1 MENKDKAPIHI
12 FVFALFFCSGV
23 SGLVYEVVWTRQ
35 LTYLFGATLYA
46 VATVLAAYMGGLA
59 IGSFLFG
66 KYADRAKNNLRLYA
80 LLELGIGAAALILPF
95 LLSLLDPIYKF
106 AYRHFSSFLFLSL
119 LRFALTFFVLLIPTT
134 LMGGTLPVLSRF
146 LVRKKDSLGLN
157 VGALYSLN
165 TLGAVLGCFITGF
178 LLIEALGVRGA
189 TLLAVAI
196 NGAVAA
202 VGLLLA
208 IKGGREELQIIN
220 VELQIEENKLP
231 EEGRRQARKIVH
243 AVLISYAI
251 SGFIALSYQ
260 VVWNRA
266 LVFTFDIM
274 KNTTYSFTAMLTVF
288 LIGLA
293 LGGAVMTPIVDRLK
307 DHLRLFAMLQLLLGL
322 SGAFSFFIIYHF
334 GPLLNPFNTLNSAGA
349 VNWWAGIMNVFAKTV
364 ASIFL
369 PTFLMGMAFPVA
381 TKICVDRIGAVGF
394 GVGRL
399 YSLNT
404 LGAIAGAFVC
414 GFILIP
420 LLGVAGS
427 IFLLAT
433 GNLLIAFYLFH
444 TNTQMTR
451 NMRNIFIAVCGLSV
465 FILLIRI
472 PLNIRFQELSPTE
485 SMVFYKEG
493 PLATVSILENS
504 FKYRTLYV
512 DNVGVAGTDRIL
524 LTDQKSLAHI
534 PMLLL
539 KEPRNAL
546 TVGFG
551 SGGASYSYTR
561 YTDLGEIHC
570 VEICREVL
578 DCAPELLTSN
588 HGVLLPVSWHAPL
601 PAAPKDYKYSALPGY
616 WTFDPRFRII
626 IDDVRSYLR
635 FTGHKYDIVAT
646 DCTDLR
652 YKSNANLY
660 DYEYFRLCREHI
672 ADDGMVV
679 VWMPLAGLSDE
690 MFRLALRTFYRVF
703 PEMSVWYM
711 NNESTHYI
719 LLVGTKN
726 PLRIDYSLMV
736 QKLKNEKVNSDLA
749 ELYLDDADK
758 ILSCFLCDQN
768 SLKEY
773 LAGDKINS
781 ENHPYLEFESPK
793 YGYGDQ
799 PMIDNLNT
807 LLKHRTSIIPYV
819 FNIPERT
826 AFEEQMN
833 RYAEAAPHIIA
844 GHALYRQL
852 LNLKACRKYLEAV
865 RLVPEDRATLKL
877 LDFDE
882 LKLRIA
888 ARPGEPWAYREL
900 GSVYFEQGRY
910 SEAVTALSSLLKNA
924 SSPPINA
931 TKDILDYHRDSL
943 IYANKT
949 IGICYIKAGNTAYAR
964 PYLEKANAMSPEDAE
979 IISLIHK
986 INSK

>member
-1 MENKDKAPIHI
+1 MENKGKTTIHI
-12 FVFALFFCSGV
+12 FVFALFFCSGI

-46 VATVLAAYMGGLA
+46 VSTVLAAYMGGLA
-59 IGSFLFG
+59 LGSFLFG
-66 KYADRAKNNLRLYA
+66 KYADRSKNNLRLYA
-80 LLELGIGAAALILPF
+80 LLELGIGIAALILPF

-119 LRFALTFFVLLIPTT
+119 LRFALTFSVLLIPTT

-146 LVRKKDSLGLN
+146 LVRKKESLGMN

-178 LLIEALGVRGA
+178 ILIEALGIHGA

-196 NGAVAA
+196 NGSVAS

-208 IKGGREELQIIN
+208 IKAGGDELRITNSELRIEKNKITEEVQ
-220 VELQIEENKLP
+220 
-231 EEGRRQARKIVH
+231 GQARKIVH
-243 AVLISYAI
+243 AVLITYAI

-293 LGGAVMTPIVDRLK
+293 LGGAVMTPVVDRLRN
-307 DHLRLFAMLQLLLGL
+307 HLRLFAMLQLLLGL
-322 SGAFSFFIIYHF
+322 SGAFSFFVIYHF
-334 GPLLNPFNTLNSAGA
+334 GPLLNPFNILNPAGD
-349 VNWWAGIMNVFAKTV
+349 VNWWAGVMNVFAKTF

-381 TKICVDRIGAVGF
+381 TKICVDRIGAVGL

-404 LGAIAGAFVC
+404 IGAIAGAFVC

-420 LLGVAGS
+420 VLGMAGT
-427 IFLLAT
+427 IFMLAT
-433 GNLLIAFYLFH
+433 GNLIISLYLFNI
-444 TNTQMTR
+444 NTQMTR
-451 NMRNIFIAVCGLSV
+451 NMRNVLIVFCGLSIL
-465 FILLIRI
+465 ILLIRI
-472 PLNIRFQELSPTE
+472 PRNVQFQELSPTE
-485 SMVFYKEG
+485 SMIFYKEG

-539 KEPRNAL
+539 KNPKSAL

-551 SGGASYSYTR
+551 SGGASYSYTH
-561 YTDLGEIHC
+561 YTDLKEIHC
-570 VEICREVL
+570 VEICKEVL

-588 HGVLLPVSWHAPL
+588 HGMLLPFSWHAPL
-601 PAAPKDYKYSALPGY
+601 PAEQKDYKYFAMPGY
-616 WTFDPRFRII
+616 GTFDPRYRII

-635 FTGHKYDIVAT
+635 FTGHKYDIIAT

-660 DYEYFRLCREHI
+660 DYEYFRLCRGHI
-672 ADDGMVV
+672 SKDGMVV

-711 NNESTHYI
+711 NNEPTHYI
-719 LLVGTKN
+719 LLIGTPK
-726 PLRIDYSLMV
+726 PLKIDYELMKK
-736 QKLKNEKVNSDLA
+736 KLKEADVQRDLR
-749 ELYLDDADK
+749 ELYLNDADK

-768 SLKEY
+768 SLKDY
-773 LAGDKINS
+773 LAGNKINS

-793 YGYGDQ
+793 YGYSDQ

-819 FNIPERT
+819 FNIPDRTIFGER
-826 AFEEQMN
+826 MN
-833 RYAEAAPHIIA
+833 RYAEAVPHIIA

-865 RLVPEDRATLKL
+865 RLAPEDRATLKL

-888 ARPGEPWAYREL
+888 AHPSEPWAYREL

-910 SEAVTALSSLLKNA
+910 SEAVTALSNLLKNA

-931 TKDILDYHRDSL
+931 TKDMLDYHRDSL

-949 IGICYIKAGNTAYAR
+949 IGICYIKAGDKDYAR
-964 PYLEKANAMSPEDAE
+964 PYLEKALELKPDDAE
-979 IISLIHK
+979 IKSLIQK